1 MIRTDKNTPAEIR
14 FSGCNFLLFCQNLIQ
29 RLFQSLLEEF
39 NRLPREQRGNPE
51 PRKKQPD
58 NE

>member
-1 MIRTDKNTPAEIR
+1 MIRTDKNTPAEIW

-39 NRLPREQRGNPE
+39 NRLPRKKRGNHRAP
-51 PRKKQPD
+51 KKTAR
-58 NE
+58 

>member
-39 NRLPREQRGNPE
+39 NRLPRKQRGNHRAP
-51 PRKKQPD
+51 KKTAR
-58 NE
+58 